1 MTRQAANRLSQHA
14 PFNASAA
21 DTDTS
26 ANISASANGPLARYL
41 EQIVQQQIIDDSA
54 QYQAIEE
61 LERLHQRLTQ
71 IPQMPQI
78 NGHANPI
85 CQGLYMWGDVGR
97 GKTYLMDLFYQ
108 SLDSETE
115 TNDYKARVPKLR
127 LHFHRFMARI
137 HKELISEAGNR
148 DPLERIAKRVANECR
163 VLCFDEFFVSD
174 IGDAMI
180 LAKLFEALFEQ
191 GITLVA
197 TSNIPI
203 NELYKN
209 GLQRQR
215 FLPTIDL
222 LNRFTQEIHLSGEQ
236 DHRLHP
242 SAATSLSP
250 RYFVNAPAQ
259 EQAAENNDMTEQ
271 FERIFSACSNADTDT
286 NAGAG
291 ALISAPLLIH
301 GRIID
306 TVKYTSKVAWF
317 EFDALCDGP
326 RSQLDYID
334 IASRFSTVLLTQVPV
349 LGGEPRSWIRAR
361 GTEDGAQHFTTTAI
375 ESANTTAAIE
385 TAAFETAAFNT
396 AAFETGN
403 RQLSY
408 AVSDDPARRFISLV
422 DELYDQGVE
431 LYIQAAV
438 PMDELYIGGA
448 LSFEFRRTLSRLTQ
462 MQSLQY

>member
-1 MTRQAANRLSQHA
+1 MTRQAANQLSQH
-14 PFNASAA
+14 PQLTASAA
-21 DTDTS
+21 DASTVVS
-26 ANISASANGPLARYL
+26 AAVSTGRSSPLARYL
-41 EQIVQQQIIDDSA
+41 EQVQLQQIVDDGA
-54 QYQAIEE
+54 QHQAIKE
-61 LERLHQRLTQ
+61 LERLHQQLTQ
-71 IPQMPQI
+71 MPKAPQV
-78 NGHANPI
+78 GDDANLV

-108 SLDSETE
+108 CLESES
-115 TNDYKARVPKLR
+115 NVPALR

-137 HKELISEAGNR
+137 HKELIGESGNR
-148 DPLERIAKRVANECR
+148 DPLKRIAKRVAQECR

-191 GITLVA
+191 GIILVA

-203 NELYKN
+203 DELYKN

-222 LNRFTQEIHLSGEQ
+222 LNRFTQELHLSGEQ
-236 DHRLHP
+236 DHRLH
-242 SAATSLSP
+242 SLNSQVSKQ
-250 RYFVNAPAQ
+250 RYFVSDFSIS
-259 EQAAENNDMTEQ
+259 NDTFSQ
-271 FERIFSACSNADTDT
+271 FEQIFETCADTQIDSE
-286 NAGAG
+286 AGS
-291 ALISAPLLIH
+291 IKQPLLVH
-301 GRIID
+301 NRVID
-306 TVKYTSKVAWF
+306 TVKYTVNVAWF

-326 RSQLDYID
+326 RSQLDYIE
-334 IASRFSTVLLTQVPV
+334 IASRFSTLILTHVPV
-349 LGGEPRSWIRAR
+349 LGGEPRSWIKAR
-361 GTEDGAQHFTTTAI
+361 GTEDGAHSL
-375 ESANTTAAIE
+375 ESATSE
-385 TAAFETAAFNT
+385 TAAMENAAFET

-431 LYIQAAV
+431 LYIQAEV
-438 PMDELYIGGA
+438 PMDELYSGA

>member
-1 MTRQAANRLSQHA
+1 MSHQAAKLLSQH
-14 PFNASAA
+14 PQLTASDA
-21 DTDTS
+21 DFS
-26 ANISASANGPLARYL
+26 AGASVGVSAGHSGPLARYQ
-41 EQIVQQQIIDDSA
+41 EQIERRQIIDDGA
-54 QYQAIEE
+54 QHQAIAA
-61 LERLHQRLTQ
+61 LERLHQQLTQ
-71 IPQMPQI
+71 EPKASQVSDD
-78 NGHANPI
+78 ANLV

-108 SLDSETE
+108 SLESESSVLT
-115 TNDYKARVPKLR
+115 LR

-137 HKELISEAGNR
+137 HKELIGESGNR
-148 DPLERIAKRVANECR
+148 DPLKRIAKRVAQECR

-203 NELYKN
+203 DELYRN

-222 LNRFTQEIHLSGEQ
+222 LNRYTQELHLSGEQ
-236 DHRLHP
+236 DHRLHQ
-242 SAATSLSP
+242 STHSNTATKP
-250 RYFVNAPAQ
+250 RYFVDLS
-259 EQAAENNDMTEQ
+259 NDSANDSNDKLVLAQ
-271 FERIFSACSNADTDT
+271 FEQVFNRCPQAEAAASID
-286 NAGAG
+286 
-291 ALISAPLLIH
+291 APLLIH

-306 TVKYTSKVAWF
+306 TIKYNQHVAWF

-326 RSQLDYID
+326 RSQLDYIE
-334 IASRFSTVLLTQVPV
+334 IASRFSTVILTQVPV

-361 GTEDGAQHFTTTAI
+361 GTEDGAHSL
-375 ESANTTAAIE
+375 ESTISE
-385 TAAFETAAFNT
+385 T

-431 LYIQAAV
+431 LYIQADV
-438 PMDELYIGGA
+438 PMDELYSGGA

-462 MQSLQY
+462 MQSLEY

>member
-1 MTRQAANRLSQHA
+1 MTNQACNLISQQVEHGGSDEPLSQ
-14 PFNASAA
+14 S
-21 DTDTS
+21 
-26 ANISASANGPLARYL
+26 GPQARYL
-41 EQIVQQQIIDDSA
+41 QQVERLLIIDDSA
-54 QYQAIEE
+54 QHQAVNA
-61 LERLHQRLTQ
+61 LEQLHQRLTQ
-71 IPQMPQI
+71 MPQM
-78 NGHANPI
+78 NGHANPV
-85 CQGLYMWGDVGR
+85 CQGLYLWGDVGR
-97 GKTYLMDLFYQ
+97 GKTYLMDLFYN
-108 SLDSETE
+108 SLEGGAK
-115 TNDYKARVPKLR
+115 TNVPKLR

-137 HKELISEAGNR
+137 HKDLISEAGNR
-148 DPLERIAKRVANECR
+148 DPLKRIAKRVAKECR

-197 TSNIPI
+197 TSNTPI
-203 NELYKN
+203 HELYKN

-250 RYFVNAPAQ
+250 RYFVNAPVQ
-259 EQAAENNDMTEQ
+259 EQAAENNDMKEQ

-286 NAGAG
+286 NAGAS

-385 TAAFETAAFNT
+385 TAAFNT

-408 AVSDDPARRFISLV
+408 AVSDDPARCFISLV

-431 LYIQAAV
+431 LYIQAQV
-438 PMDELYIGGA
+438 PMEQLYTGGA

>member
-1 MTRQAANRLSQHA
+1 
-14 PFNASAA
+14 
-21 DTDTS
+21 
-26 ANISASANGPLARYL
+26 
-41 EQIVQQQIIDDSA
+41 
-54 QYQAIEE
+54 
-61 LERLHQRLTQ
+61 
-71 IPQMPQI
+71 
-78 NGHANPI
+78 
-85 CQGLYMWGDVGR
+85 
-97 GKTYLMDLFYQ
+97 
-108 SLDSETE
+108 
-115 TNDYKARVPKLR
+115 
-127 LHFHRFMARI
+127 
-137 HKELISEAGNR
+137 
-148 DPLERIAKRVANECR
+148 
-163 VLCFDEFFVSD
+163 
-174 IGDAMI
+174 
-180 LAKLFEALFEQ
+180 
-191 GITLVA
+191 A
-197 TSNIPI
+197 TSNTPI

-222 LNRFTQEIHLSGEQ
+222 LNTFTQEIHLSGEQ
-236 DHRLHP
+236 DHRFHQVTAK
-242 SAATSLSP
+242 SQTQ
-250 RYFVNAPAQ
+250 RYFVETHSQ
-259 EQAAENNDMTEQ
+259 ELAAEANEVTEQ

-286 NAGAG
+286 NAG

-361 GTEDGAQHFTTTAI
+361 GTEDGAQHFTTTVI
-375 ESANTTAAIE
+375 ESANTTAAI
-385 TAAFETAAFNT
+385 ETAAFNT

-438 PMDELYIGGA
+438 SMDELYIGGA